1 MVSKKLQKTSN
12 LDWSS
17 GKKLRML
24 AQSDCHFW
32 SLMDAVRQT
41 GNYASR
47 AQCHPKRDFDVRDME
62 HRTRLM
68 RIVTRRIALS
78 EHGNRE
84 IARRAGIPTQRISDL
99 LAGRL
104 EHFSADDL
112 QAIRDCV
119 ENIVDGSETTA
130 SVAPIGTTPP

>member
-1 MVSKKLQKTSN
+1 
-12 LDWSS
+12 
-17 GKKLRML
+17 ML
-24 AQSDCHFW
+24 GGSDCHFW

-78 EHGNRE
+78 ELGNRE

-112 QAIRDCV
+112 QAIRDSV
-119 ENIVDGSETTA
+119 ECHVDDSEMPASMAPVGS
-130 SVAPIGTTPP
+130 TPP

>member
-1 MVSKKLQKTSN
+1 
-12 LDWSS
+12 
-17 GKKLRML
+17 ML
-24 AQSDCHFW
+24 EGSDCHFW

-41 GNYASR
+41 GNCASR
-47 AQCHPKRDFDVRDME
+47 AQCRKRDFDVRDME

-78 EHGNRE
+78 ELGNRE
-84 IARRAGIPTQRISDL
+84 IARRAGIPSQRISDL

-112 QAIRDCV
+112 QAIRDRV
-119 ENIVDGSETTA
+119 ESVVDDGESTP
-130 SVAPIGTTPP
+130 SVATATPP